1 MYTNIQQFY
10 HHTGITPMKERWVG
24 QCWRLADQTVGHLRG
39 CPNLRG
45 IASATDGVLLLVQLE
60 SGEVVKGHL
69 DNWIPDESIKPSTK
83 RPASRS
89 GAGENDTNSASSTK
103 KASARI
109 WVMLTE

>member
-1 MYTNIQQFY
+1 MYANIQQFY
-10 HHTGITPMKERWVG
+10 RHTNTTPMKERWVG
-24 QCWRLADQTVGHLRG
+24 QCWRLADQTIGHLRG

-69 DNWIPDESIKPSTK
+69 DNWIPYESVLPK

-89 GAGENDTNSASSTK
+89 GAGDNISALASK